1 MEPEKLA
8 RYAEL
13 KANIATLENEAGVLK
28 VEIEGVMQ
36 REGKDLLPSIY
47 GDFKIEG
54 RKTWKYPASVTR
66 IEEDLKVAKFEA
78 EEKGTASF
86 VEKKFLKFV
95 PTKI

>member
-1 MEPEKLA
+1 MQEEKLS

-13 KANIATLENEAGVLK
+13 KASIALLEKEAGVLK
-28 VEIEGVMQ
+28 TEIEERMFAES
-36 REGKDLLPSIY
+36 RELIPTVFGE
-47 GDFKIEG
+47 FKIEG
-54 RKTWKYPASVTR
+54 RKTWTYPAAVTR